1 MRLKMIVTVASVVV
15 AGLFASYPMDTNFR
29 EYTTPLTVSAPL
41 EEVDLSE
48 IFLTQGLKRAKK
60 EEIPEGYT
68 GKILI
73 LGKGLSPG
81 REGPVSVRLAVLF
94 LKNGEVYM
102 YEEELDKTLAEAAN
116 FDKSFLVESA
126 GIDQELGEIVVYA
139 REKWDSFV
147 LALTL
152 ILAAFISAVF
162 LAFTL
167 RI

>member
-1 MRLKMIVTVASVVV
+1 M
-15 AGLFASYPMDTNFR
+15 
-29 EYTTPLTVSAPL
+29 
-41 EEVDLSE
+41 
-48 IFLTQGLKRAKK
+48 
-60 EEIPEGYT
+60 
-68 GKILI
+68 
-73 LGKGLSPG
+73 LGKGLG
-81 REGPVSVRLAVLF
+81 GGGEGPVSVRLAVLF

>member
-1 MRLKMIVTVASVVV
+1 M
-15 AGLFASYPMDTNFR
+15 
-29 EYTTPLTVSAPL
+29 
-41 EEVDLSE
+41 
-48 IFLTQGLKRAKK
+48 
-60 EEIPEGYT
+60 
-68 GKILI
+68 
-73 LGKGLSPG
+73 
-81 REGPVSVRLAVLF
+81 SVRLAVLF